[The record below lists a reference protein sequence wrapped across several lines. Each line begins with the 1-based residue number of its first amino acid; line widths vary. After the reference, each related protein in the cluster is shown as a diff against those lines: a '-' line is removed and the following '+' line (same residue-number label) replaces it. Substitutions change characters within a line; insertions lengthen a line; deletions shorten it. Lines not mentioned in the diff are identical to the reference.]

1 MRLVRLEVADW
12 RNLPSATLDTDAR
25 FVVLHGDN
33 AQGKTNLL
41 EAVWTLATLRSFRE
55 SKLKRLVRHGCD
67 AVRVDGTV
75 VSELGRRRLRWARSH
90 KPSPTRTLQL
100 DGQNVR
106 QLRDWFAVL
115 RAVLFC
121 PEHGAIIRG
130 GPVERRSFVDRAAFT
145 TRPSHLDVVRQY
157 TRVLRH
163 KAALLRSSG
172 APQASVEAWNA
183 QLAVWGGQLA
193 ARRSTA
199 LADLAGP
206 FVEAHRAIAGAH
218 AGTASLR
225 MRGVGKAGPGER
237 LEASRVTEQLHEK
250 LSAALDEE
258 RRQGRC
264 LVGPHRD
271 DLMVELDGH
280 PARNFASQGQA
291 RSLVL
296 SLKLAELG
304 AARALGLSPLF
315 LLDDLTSEL
324 DQSRMHRLMEV
335 LADLDNQVWVTTTDP
350 RWLGPLPGGD
360 VAALRVAGGAVQ
372 TDSEAGEES
381 SRMGE

>member
-1 MRLVRLEVADW
+1 MRLVSLEVADW
-12 RNLPSATLDTDAR
+12 RNVASAQLDTNAR

-41 EAVWTLATLRSFRE
+41 EAVWTLSNLRSFRE
-55 SKLKRLVRHGCD
+55 SRYQRLIRHECD
-67 AVRVDGTV
+67 SVQIDGMV
-75 VSELGRRRLRWARSH
+75 VGESGRRRLRWARSAA
-90 KPSPTRTLQL
+90 SRTMQI

-145 TRPSHLDVVRQY
+145 TRPAHLDVVRQY
-157 TRVLRH
+157 ARVLRH
-163 KAALLRSSG
+163 KAALLRSRKG
-172 APQASVEAWNA
+172 GRVQVESWNS
-183 QLAVWGGQLA
+183 QLALLGGQLA
-193 ARRSTA
+193 ARRAAA
-199 LADLAGP
+199 LCDLSEP
-206 FVEAHRAIAGAH
+206 FVEAHRAIAGPRSGVA
-218 AGTASLR
+218 TLR
-225 MRGVGKAGPGER
+225 MRGLGRAAPGER
-237 LEASRVTEQLHEK
+237 LDPAVVTAQFIEK
-250 LSAALDEE
+250 LSTGLDDEI
-258 RRQGRC
+258 RQARC

-271 DLMVELDGH
+271 DLVVDLDGH

-296 SLKLAELG
+296 ALKLAELE
-304 AARALGLSPLF
+304 AARRQGLAPLF

-324 DQSRMHRLMEV
+324 DRSRMVRLMEV
-335 LADLDNQVWVTTTDP
+335 LADLKNQVWLTTTDP

-360 VAALRVAGGAVQ
+360 VV
-372 TDSEAGEES
+372 
-381 SRMGE
+381 